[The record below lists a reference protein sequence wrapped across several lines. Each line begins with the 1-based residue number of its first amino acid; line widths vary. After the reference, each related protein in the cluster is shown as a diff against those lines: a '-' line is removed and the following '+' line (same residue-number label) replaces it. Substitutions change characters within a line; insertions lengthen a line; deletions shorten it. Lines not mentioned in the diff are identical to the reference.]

1 MTEQQKQEII
11 VINCKFRHILKRM
24 FISLFKFEFYIYS
37 LLFIA
42 ELPSKVQNN
51 FETSTFYY
59 KY

>member
-1 MTEQQKQEII
+1 
-11 VINCKFRHILKRM
+11 M

-42 ELPSKVQNN
+42 ELPSKVQKN

>member
-1 MTEQQKQEII
+1 MFIY
-11 VINCKFRHILKRM
+11 L
-24 FISLFKFEFYIYS
+24 FISLFKFKFYIYS

-51 FETSTFYY
+51 CETSTFYY

>member
-1 MTEQQKQEII
+1 MY
-11 VINCKFRHILKRM
+11 VYL

-42 ELPSKVQNN
+42 ELASKVQNN
-51 FETSTFYY
+51 CETSTFYY